1 MDRGYFS
8 LETVMLVIVLKIR
21 YPDRINLLRGNHES
35 RQTTQVYG
43 FYEECLRKFQS
54 SEAWVMITDL
64 FDYLPIGAL
73 IDNSILCL
81 HGGLSPLISSL
92 DQVRICPYS

>member
-35 RQTTQVYG
+35 R
-43 FYEECLRKFQS
+43 
-54 SEAWVMITDL
+54 
-64 FDYLPIGAL
+64 PN
-73 IDNSILCL
+73 NSGLWIL
-81 HGGLSPLISSL
+81 
-92 DQVRICPYS
+92 

>member
-43 FYEECLRKFQS
+43 CLRKFQS

>member
-35 RQTTQVYG
+35 RQTTQIYG
-43 FYEECLRKFQS
+43 FYEECLRKYQS
-54 SEAWVMITDL
+54 SEVWVLVTDL

-92 DQVRICPYS
+92 DQVMNFSV